1 MKDENSKLQSEI
13 KINGRVIPLKSIKLR
28 EAFAA
33 LTEIEK

>member
-1 MKDENSKLQSEI
+1 MQDENSKLLSEV
-13 KINGRVIPLKSIKLR
+13 KVNGRVIPLKSIKLR